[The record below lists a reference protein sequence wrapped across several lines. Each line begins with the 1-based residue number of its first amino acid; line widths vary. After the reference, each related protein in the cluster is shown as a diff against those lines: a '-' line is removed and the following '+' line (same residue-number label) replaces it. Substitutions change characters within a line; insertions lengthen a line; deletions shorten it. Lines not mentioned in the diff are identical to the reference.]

1 MATEVYQKENGKLV
15 LRGILPGAGESTGT
29 AGCGGAA
36 KMVLSEDT
44 ALDADSPRNLLL
56 EADAAGLTIKL
67 PPTDTLQADG
77 MAFIFGCTGSN
88 AITVTDAGGFPIGA
102 DGGVLKAGAMRIYLL
117 VDEEKKRWMADEWG
131 GGVNAA
137 GDGVGTNVS
146 AGIETA
152 VGSFAIKSIALCKV
166 SDDKILM
173 VYARDTTANSNLYA
187 RVGTVN
193 FGTNK
198 VTFGAQKAFSNAYNA
213 SGARPIVRLSD
224 TKFAT
229 VVRASS
235 TGTNYAHVITIS
247 GRTVSS
253 IGAAQML
260 ALGEVDD
267 VLPVSET
274 EFLILGTAY
283 GGKNV
288 LLARMN
294 VSGNTVSLGDQ
305 GQYTANANIGA
316 LRAVSLTEDKILVS
330 GAYFISPK
338 SYLFFILFTLS
349 NDSITAGAVKTLVI
363 ENSSYY
369 PALAKLSATEAL
381 CFVQSPAGQLYTYR
395 VTAGD
400 AAPTVTLLDTSD
412 TSILAVYSMAMQP
425 LSDGV
430 RYLITYNDVTT
441 NKERVISRVA
451 SVYGATVKYGDETV
465 VSAGRAISLRDDS
478 ASHFPVLLSDSKVV
492 AAYNRG
498 GTNYPILNVF
508 DIS

>member
-1 MATEVYQKENGKLV
+1 MATEVYQKENGELV

-56 EADAAGLTIKL
+56 EADAAGLRIKL
-67 PPTDTLQADG
+67 PPVDTLQADG

-88 AITVTDAGGFPIGA
+88 AITVTDAGGLPIGA

-131 GGVNAA
+131 GSVNAA
-137 GDGVGTNVS
+137 GNGVGTNVS
-146 AGIETA
+146 AGTETA

-193 FGTNK
+193 FDTNK

-213 SGARPIVRLSD
+213 SGAWPIVRLSD

-235 TGTNYAHVITIS
+235 TGVNYAHVITIS

-253 IGAAQML
+253 IGAAQQL

-274 EFLILGTAY
+274 EFLILGTAS

-288 LLARMN
+288 LLSRMN
-294 VSGNTVSLGDQ
+294 VSGNSVTAGTQ
-305 GQYTANANIGA
+305 GTFSVNANLYA
-316 LRAVSLTEDKILVS
+316 LRFIYLTDAKVLVVGS
-330 GAYFISPK
+330 KFLSSKNYMFFVEFSISP
-338 SYLFFILFTLS
+338 SA
-349 NDSITAGAVKTLVI
+349 ITAGTAKNLVI
-363 ENSSYY
+363 DNSGYY
-369 PALAKLSATEAL
+369 PSLVRVSDTEAL
-381 CFVQSPAGQLYTYR
+381 CFVQKPSGEIYTYR
-395 VTAGD
+395 VAVGD
-400 AAPTVTLLDTSD
+400 AAPVVVLLDTFD
-412 TSILAVYSMAMQP
+412 TGTPSVYSMAMQP

-430 RYLITYNDVTT
+430 RHLITYNDIAT

-451 SVYGATVKYGDETV
+451 SVYGATVKYGDATAISV
-465 VSAGRAISLRDDS
+465 GRSFSLRDNTT
-478 ASHFPVLLSDSKVV
+478 AHFPVLLSDSKVV

>member
-1 MATEVYQKENGKLV
+1 MATEVYQKENGELV
-15 LRGILPGAGESTGT
+15 LRGILPGAGESTGS

-67 PPTDTLQADG
+67 PPVDTLQADG
-77 MAFIFGCTGSN
+77 MAFIFGCTGSH
-88 AITVTDAGGFPIGA
+88 AITVTDASGFPIGA

-131 GGVNAA
+131 GSVNAA

-146 AGIETA
+146 AGTETA
-152 VGSFAIKSIALCKV
+152 VGSFAIRSIALCKV
-166 SDDKILM
+166 ADDKILM
-173 VYARDTTANSNLYA
+173 VYARDTTANRNLYA

-193 FGTNK
+193 FDTNE
-198 VTFGAQKAFSNAYNA
+198 VTLGAQKAFSNAYIA

-235 TGTNYAHVITIS
+235 TGINYAHVITIS
-247 GRTVSS
+247 GTTVSS
-253 IGAAQML
+253 IGAAQQL

-274 EFLILGTAY
+274 EFLILGTAH

-294 VSGNTVSLGDQ
+294 VSGNSVTVGTQ
-305 GQYTANANIGA
+305 GTFSVKANLYA
-316 LRAVSLTEDKILVS
+316 LRFIYLTDDKVLVVGS
-330 GAYFISPK
+330 KFLSNKNYMFFVEFSISP
-338 SYLFFILFTLS
+338 SA
-349 NDSITAGAVKTLVI
+349 ITAGTAKNLVI
-363 ENSSYY
+363 DNSGYH
-369 PALAKLSATEAL
+369 PALVKVSDTEAL
-381 CFVQSPAGQLYTYR
+381 CFVQKPSGEIYTYR
-395 VTAGD
+395 VAVGDTA
-400 AAPTVTLLDTSD
+400 PVVVLLDTFD
-412 TSILAVYSMAMQP
+412 TGINSVYSMAMQP

-430 RYLITYNDVTT
+430 RHLITYNDILT

-451 SVYGATVKYGDETV
+451 SVYGATVRYGDETV
-465 VSAGRAISLRDDS
+465 VSAGRAISLRDNTS
-478 ASHFPVLLSDSKVV
+478 SHFPVLLSDSKVV